1 MEYEN
6 MTTEQLIQIIEE
18 HDTAIQDLTAERD
31 SLQEELTTLR
41 GEDAA
46 RIEELASVK
55 KLNYTLARQLD
66 KTPQAGFDDTL
77 INLYGRK

>member
-41 GEDAA
+41 CEDAA

-66 KTPQAGFDDTL
+66 KNPQAGFDDTL